1 MTSSLIAKVEALKEL
16 MLLAD
21 EIESEIQMLRQ
32 SILEETELHG
42 TKELTANGQMLHRIS
57 KE

>member
-1 MTSSLIAKVEALKEL
+1 MRSSLTAKVEALKEL

-32 SILEETELHG
+32 SILEESELHG
-42 TKELTANGQMLHRIS
+42 TRELTARTQTQYRIIHR
-57 KE
+57 

>member
-1 MTSSLIAKVEALKEL
+1 MTSNLIAKVEALKEL

-42 TKELTANGQMLHRIS
+42 TKELTAKGQTPYRIIRG
-57 KE
+57 

>member
-1 MTSSLIAKVEALKEL
+1 MTSNLIAKVEALKEL

-32 SILEETELHG
+32 SILEETELRG
-42 TKELTANGQMLHRIS
+42 TKELTANSQPLHRITRT
-57 KE
+57 

>member
-1 MTSSLIAKVEALKEL
+1 MTSNLIAKVEALKEL

-32 SILEETELHG
+32 SILEESELHG
-42 TKELTANGQMLHRIS
+42 TKELTANSQPLHRITRT
-57 KE
+57 